1 MAGFIHDKL
10 DIKLL
15 VLYILDRA
23 AAPIDFATLTDLSM
37 CDGGVVRRGGVRAAG
52 QRPHRPGWGVLLHH

>member
-1 MAGFIHDKL
+1 MKSAAPWPGEELVHMAGFIHDKL

-23 AAPIDFATLTDLSM
+23 AAAIDFATLTDLSIK
-37 CDGGVVRRGGVRAAG
+37 A
-52 QRPHRPGWGVLLHH
+52 